1 MITVMLASS
10 KASFLDKPS
19 KKNIRYAHRFLA
31 ISLVM
36 ILITGIAAYQIR
48 NYHLRKKKKPQL
60 SVMQFLNDGELPDL
74 RSILIG
80 MSFGTVFGFLDVF
93 FICPEIFRSCPDFR
107 YRFSDLVRHPGS
119 ILELVNQGGT
129 GNEKQEITKVD
140 FPPHRS

>member
-74 RSILIG
+74 RSIL
-80 MSFGTVFGFLDVF
+80 T
-93 FICPEIFRSCPDFR
+93 EIMA
-107 YRFSDLVRHPGS
+107 
-119 ILELVNQGGT
+119 
-129 GNEKQEITKVD
+129 
-140 FPPHRS
+140 